1 MSENG
6 KLPASDLTPIPGG
19 QLRKDA
25 AIAWLAMRSFIG
37 KETGVWIC
45 PTSPRTAYRPVQDQ
59 HYFWNLY
66 QSGKGALAA
75 RPGTS
80 NHGWGIAVDLPTPAM
95 QAAVRQHGHTFG
107 WGIKGGQLP
116 SDAPSEA
123 WHCTFHPD
131 KFQAPPV
138 KQHTNPY
145 HHMNDRERAARDVLV
160 KERRV
165 AKKHGGWGEIDHSHL
180 KRAAKAK
187 ATLKACARDIAAAA
201 KDSGWDKAHRK
212 SRFDYI
218 NKLTGD

>member
-6 KLPASDLTPIPGG
+6 RLPASDLTPVPGG
-19 QLRKDA
+19 QLKNDA

-37 KETGVWIC
+37 KEKGIWIC
-45 PTSPRTAYRPVQDQ
+45 PTSPRTGYRSLRDQ
-59 HYFWNLY
+59 QFFWNLY

-95 QAAVRQHGHTFG
+95 QAAVREHGHKFG
-107 WGIKGGQLP
+107 WGIKGGQLS

-123 WHCTFHPD
+123 WHSTFHSD
-131 KFQAPPV
+131 KFKAPSA
-138 KQHTNPY
+138 QPY
-145 HHMNDRERAARDVLV
+145 THPYNFMNDRERAARDVLV

-165 AKKHGGWGEIDHSHL
+165 AKKHGGWGEVDDSHR

-187 ATLKACARDIAAAA
+187 AELKACGRDIAAAA
-201 KDSGWDKAHRK
+201 KESGWDKANRK
-212 SRFDYI
+212 ARSDYI
-218 NKLTGD
+218 NKLTGA